1 MFIITQIGS
10 MTDLEFCDVL
20 IDEDTYTVKTF
31 KTEKDAEEYLTKYAK
46 LGYVEMS
53 MNNIKIMRLQ

>member
-1 MFIITQIGS
+1 MI
-10 MTDLEFCDVL
+10 DLEFCDVV